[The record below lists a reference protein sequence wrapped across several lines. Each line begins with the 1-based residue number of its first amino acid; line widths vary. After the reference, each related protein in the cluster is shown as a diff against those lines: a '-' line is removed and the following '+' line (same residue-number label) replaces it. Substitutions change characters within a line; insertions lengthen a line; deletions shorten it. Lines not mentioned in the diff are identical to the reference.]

1 MTEHEENI
9 AHARKCVSAISL
21 WLSIL
26 ADYCD
31 ERAIIDM
38 EMHLAEISRR
48 LDGLSP
54 ESPHR
59 PN

>member
-1 MTEHEENI
+1 MTEHQENI
-9 AHARKCVSAISL
+9 GHARLCVSAVSL

-31 ERAIIDM
+31 EKAIIDM

-54 ESPHR
+54 ESTQH

>member
-9 AHARKCVSAISL
+9 AHARKCVSAISR

-38 EMHLAEISRR
+38 EAHLAEISRGLDR
-48 LDGLSP
+48 LSLENP
-54 ESPHR
+54 QH